1 MDRREFIKRIAQVT
15 AGTCATWAGPPALGF
30 GADSKIRL
38 HLLKV
43 DESPAH
49 FLSGAHVLATEVRY
63 RTSIDMIEQPLLLSA
78 KDPRFSEQAFAVLAG
93 TGSFS
98 LSASERA
105 AIARWI
111 SLGGFLWIDNG
122 GSGVGSNAFDRSA
135 RRELGA
141 MFPGRSLKRISADHV
156 LFRSFYR
163 LDYPAG
169 RAIHRPY
176 VEGLSLG
183 PRIAVVLNH
192 NDLLGALAKSPNGAW
207 RSTPEPGGESQREMA
222 MRFGVNLSMYALCQ
236 HYKDDQVHLDYLLH
250 RRKWRI
256 RPSENP

>member
-1 MDRREFIKRIAQVT
+1 MDRRDFIKRIAQVT
-15 AGTCATWAGPPALGF
+15 AGACVPWSGPEALAF
-30 GADSKIRL
+30 GADSKIRF
-38 HLLKV
+38 HLLKTG
-43 DESPAH
+43 EGSARA
-49 FLSGAHVLATEVRY
+49 LSGAHVLATEVRY
-63 RTSIDMIEQPLLLSA
+63 RTSIDMIEQPLSLDA
-78 KDPRFSEQAFAVLAG
+78 KDPRFPQQAFAVLTG
-93 TGSFS
+93 SGSFS
-98 LSASERA
+98 LSPKERSL
-105 AIARWI
+105 IARWI
-111 SLGGFLWIDNG
+111 SLGGFLWVDNG
-122 GSGVGSNAFDRSA
+122 GAEVHSAAFDRSV

-141 MFPGRSLKRISADHV
+141 MFPARPLKRISADHV

-176 VEGLSLG
+176 VEGISMG

-192 NDLLGALAKSPNGAW
+192 NDLFGALAKEADGSWVA
-207 RSTPEPGGESQREMA
+207 TPEPGGESQREMA
-222 MRFGVNLSMYALCQ
+222 MRFGVNLAMYALCQ

>member
-1 MDRREFIKRIAQVT
+1 MDRREFIKRIAQMT
-15 AGTCATWAGPPALGF
+15 AGTCAAWTGSSALGF
-30 GADSKIRL
+30 GADSKVRL

-43 DESPAH
+43 GGSANLA
-49 FLSGAHVLATEVRY
+49 LSGAHVLATEVRY
-63 RTSIDMIEQPLLLSA
+63 RTSIDMVEQPLLLSA
-78 KDPRFSEQAFAVLAG
+78 QDPRFSEQAFAVLAG
-93 TGSFS
+93 SGSFS
-98 LSASERA
+98 LSTQERA
-105 AIARWI
+105 AIARWV

-122 GSGVGSNAFDRSA
+122 GSEASSTAFDRSA

-141 MFPGRSLKRISADHV
+141 MFPGRSLQRISADHV

-192 NDLLGALAKSPNGAW
+192 NDLLGALAKNPDGSW
-207 RSTPEPGGESQREMA
+207 SSTPEPGGESQREMA

>member
-1 MDRREFIKRIAQVT
+1 MDRRAFIKRIVSVT
-15 AGTCATWAGPPALGF
+15 AGTCALWPGPPALGF
-30 GADSKIRL
+30 GADSKVRI
-38 HLLKV
+38 HLL
-43 DESPAH
+43 SAAG
-49 FLSGAHVLATEVRY
+49 LSGVSTSGAQVLATELRY
-63 RTSIDMIEQPLLLSA
+63 RTSIDMLDQPLSLRA
-78 KDPRFSEQAFAVLAG
+78 VDPRFSEQAFAVLTG
-93 TGSFS
+93 SGSFS
-98 LSASERA
+98 LSQEERQA
-105 AIARWI
+105 LARWI

-122 GSGVGSNAFDRSA
+122 GTGAGAQAFDRAA

-141 MFPGRSLKRISADHV
+141 MFPGRSLLRISADHV

-176 VEGLSLG
+176 VEGLSIG
-183 PRIAVVLNH
+183 PRIGVVLNH
-192 NDLLGALAKSPNGAW
+192 NDLFGALAKGADGSW
-207 RSTPEPGGESQREMA
+207 ASTPEPGGESQREMA
-222 MRFGVNLSMYALCQ
+222 MRFGVNLTMYALCQ

>member
-1 MDRREFIKRIAQVT
+1 MNRRLFIKRVVGVA
-15 AGTCATWAGPPALGF
+15 AGSCVLGAVSQALGF
-30 GADSKIRL
+30 GANSKIRL
-38 HLLKV
+38 HLLKAGDQV
-43 DESPAH
+43 KGS
-49 FLSGAHVLATEVRY
+49 FSGAQVLATELRY
-63 RTSIDMIEQPLLLSA
+63 RTSIDVVEQPLSLDAL
-78 KDPRFSEQAFAVLAG
+78 DPRFSDQAFAVLAG
-93 TGSFS
+93 SGSFS
-98 LSASERA
+98 FSDQERA

-122 GSGVGSNAFDRSA
+122 GSDASSVAFDRSA

-141 MFPGRSLKRISADHV
+141 MFPGRSLQRISADHV
-156 LFRSFYR
+156 LFRTFYR

-176 VEGLSLG
+176 IEGLSMG

-192 NDLLGALAKSPNGAW
+192 NDLLGALAKGPDGAW
-207 RSTPEPGGESQREMA
+207 SATPKPGGESQREMA
-222 MRFGVNLSMYALCQ
+222 MRFGVNLAMYALCQ